1 MSYCLLL
8 YNSQVAT
15 DRLVL
20 EDEVEAPVGKDSALS
35 SNLEFPLQRSLEE
48 RYLEVMK
55 QLQFGMYTCLY
66 ICDE

>member
-1 MSYCLLL
+1 MRDCILV
-8 YNSQVAT
+8 YNLQVAT

-20 EDEVEAPVGKDSALS
+20 EDEVDAPVGKDIALS
-35 SNLEFPLQRSLEE
+35 GNLEYPLQRSLEE

>member
-1 MSYCLLL
+1 
-8 YNSQVAT
+8 
-15 DRLVL
+15 
-20 EDEVEAPVGKDSALS
+20 
-35 SNLEFPLQRSLEE
+35 LEE